1 MDLSKILEI
10 FNYYLQYFKNHFLCK
25 RQHVYD
31 RLDDLERLDDFD
43 TEKYTFVMKR

>member
-10 FNYYLQYFKNHFLCK
+10 FNYYFQYFKNNFLCK

-31 RLDDLERLDDFD
+31 RLDDFD
-43 TEKYTFVMKR
+43 TEKYCFVMKR